1 MSWENGKYTLI
12 KYWILVGQILVKFW
26 SNTDQVPLV
35 NWSNTDPILRK
46 YWSSPKPIVIKYC
59 FNYNMKKK
67 TEYLICSIFWA
78 QILWICKNPN
88 YFFFYLLIK
97 LEGGGG
103 LLLYVNNW
111 ENLLPFVKWSLEAR
125 YSQSGL
131 LCTYQA
137 DHSKFLIVSSPPP
150 WKTRDF
156 GIALLRGNESSQNFD
171 TRGTSPTPPCV
182 P

>member
-1 MSWENGKYTLI
+1 MADKVAMCLEKMANTY
-12 KYWILVGQILVKFW
+12 W
-26 SNTDQVPLV
+26 SNTDQVELV

-137 DHSKFLIVSSPPP
+137 DQSKFLIVSSPP
-150 WKTRDF
+150 WKTHDS